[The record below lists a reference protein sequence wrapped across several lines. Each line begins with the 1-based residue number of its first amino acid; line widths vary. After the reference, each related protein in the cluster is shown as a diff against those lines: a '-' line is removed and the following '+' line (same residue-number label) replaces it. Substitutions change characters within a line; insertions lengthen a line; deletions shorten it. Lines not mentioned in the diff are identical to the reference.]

1 VSLGRPILVGMA
13 FGQTSGP
20 PATNAQLSEL
30 LDLFAQV
37 GFDGFREA
45 RHPYGLT
52 QRQSNGKFS
61 RTEADELLERLRF
74 EVEVGESDGTD
85 AAAES
90 AAVQPATEP
99 APHQRPGRT
108 EVAPPAVDDVVLA
121 FPDEVLADE
130 LRRRGWACIPPE
142 PEVS

>member
-1 VSLGRPILVGMA
+1 MP

-20 PATNAQLSEL
+20 PATNAQLNEL

-74 EVEVGESDGTD
+74 DVEIAEGDGPDTD
-85 AAAES
+85 EPPSRAS
-90 AAVQPATEP
+90 APPTA
-99 APHQRPGRT
+99 GRT

-142 PEVS
+142 SDVG

>member
-1 VSLGRPILVGMA
+1 MA

-20 PATNAQLSEL
+20 PASNAQLAEL
-30 LDLFAQV
+30 LELFAQV

-61 RTEADELLERLRF
+61 RTEADELIDRLRF
-74 EVEVGESDGTD
+74 EVDVAEGDGAD
-85 AAAES
+85 DPAES
-90 AAVQPATEP
+90 ATVEPATDP
-99 APHQRPGRT
+99 VQARGSGRT

-142 PEVS
+142 SEVS